1 MGNIL
6 SDNIAF
12 LNSVSLKIAFLA
24 IARERAKKY
33 NQQHTSAEANIYE
46 SSISETR
53 MFEDYARARHTPTRQ
68 IRTALGTIPKHLIFV
83 TYFLCKSRAIRCTN
97 EVFLSVRSR
106 RLHHPL
112 ARYSFHQSI
121 ASCMY
126 TCLVHKTWAR
136 RCWTCSI
143 ENPTSRRVTYQPP
156 RPNLCLRLRF
166 AGILDQAPRPAH
178 PHSGQLHVHERP
190 AFPGQSPS
198 GDRRVDAADQ
208 MGTEERRRH
217 LRVPN

>member
-1 MGNIL
+1 MCAPKYVCRLLPVPTDKIELKNSFRIRICSRYRRWQEAFKPKIKEFCRAFCDSLERANCFAFGARHDDKRKMGNIL

-126 TCLVHKTWAR
+126 TK
-136 RCWTCSI
+136 
-143 ENPTSRRVTYQPP
+143 
-156 RPNLCLRLRF
+156 
-166 AGILDQAPRPAH
+166 
-178 PHSGQLHVHERP
+178 
-190 AFPGQSPS
+190 
-198 GDRRVDAADQ
+198 
-208 MGTEERRRH
+208 
-217 LRVPN
+217 